1 MMADVQQMTM
11 EDKEQLKLERLQ
23 TTLNRAYKNV
33 PFHRKRFASQGLLPE
48 DIVSLDDLRRLPF
61 MDRSHL
67 ATHYPYGLFAVPLRD
82 IVRIHTAPGTGE
94 RPSVSGYTRAD
105 LLIWEKLVARSLAA
119 AGVGETDIVQIHL
132 PPGLSGWARDYQE
145 GGETLGAGVIP
156 NSCLSLAKTLM
167 VLRDYKTTTLVTTP
181 IFARELMEHIFEL
194 EYNPNELNLARII
207 LVGEPVTRE
216 AITDLEDR
224 LHVSVWRHYGLSEIP
239 GPAMGYE
246 CPEHG
251 GLHLSDDHI
260 LPEIIDP
267 ATGEP
272 VGPGEQGELVLT
284 TLSVRAFPLIRF
296 RTGDMARL
304 VTEPCGCGSNLMKMD
319 VLPERAD
326 SLLIISGI
334 KISLPQVNDYLAS
347 ALNMARPRCTILK
360 TRSQGSEILCI
371 SVAMDDALFS
381 DEIKE
386 LESLVNRIRA
396 SLEEEIGVHVRITLM
411 QGS

>member
-1 MMADVQQMTM
+1 MAEVQHMSM
-11 EDKEQLKLERLQ
+11 EEKEQLKLERLQ

-33 PFHRKRFASQGLLPE
+33 PFHRKRFADCGLLPE
-48 DIVSLDDLRRLPF
+48 NIAGLEDLIVLPF

-82 IVRIHTAPGTGE
+82 IVRIHTAPGTGI

-105 LLIWEKLVARSLAA
+105 LLIWQKLVARSLAA
-119 AGVGETDIVQIHL
+119 AGVRETDIVQIHL
-132 PPGLSGWARDYQE
+132 PPGLSGWARDYKD
-145 GGETLGAGVIP
+145 GGEALGAGVIP
-156 NSCLSLAKTLM
+156 NSSLSLAKTLM

-181 IFARELMEHIFEL
+181 VFARELMEHIFEQDF
-194 EYNPNELNLARII
+194 NPNELNLTRII

-216 AITDLEDR
+216 AVSDLEDR

-239 GPAMGYE
+239 GPAMAHE
-246 CPEHG
+246 CPDHG
-251 GLHLSDDHI
+251 GLHMSDDHI
-260 LPEIIDP
+260 LPEIVDP
-267 ATGEP
+267 ATGHP
-272 VGPGEQGELVLT
+272 VEPGEKGELVLT

-304 VTEPCGCGSNLMKMD
+304 VTEPCGCASNLMKME

-334 KISLPQVNDYLAS
+334 KISLPQVNDYLS
-347 ALNMARPRCTILK
+347 TALNMEHPRCTILK
-360 TRSQGSEILCI
+360 TRSRGTEILSI

-386 LESLVNRIRA
+386 LENLVNRTRA
-396 SLEEEIGVHVRITLM
+396 SLEEQIGVGVRITLM
-411 QGS
+411 QRR